1 MADARTIDAAEL
13 RDRVT
18 VALGRQY
25 LIGGEL
31 GRGGIAVV
39 YQAEDLVAH
48 KRVALKVLPPE
59 LAAREEVRERFV
71 REARMAGKLDH
82 PHIVPILGVHEV
94 AGMVVIA
101 MGLVRGETLAARIQ
115 REPKPPFVFVAR
127 ALEEIADALA
137 YAHAAGVVHR
147 DIKPDN
153 ILIESAT
160 GRILVTD
167 FGIARANENWPRLTK
182 TGIAVGTPTFMS
194 PEQALGEREMDGRSD
209 IYSLGVLGFLL
220 LTGRLPFKAS
230 STAEMMAHHVSTLAP
245 AVVSVRAEVPASL
258 AAIVDR
264 CLAKQPEDRWSSALA
279 MRDALRYVQRDG
291 SLSMPPPALLPPG
304 PFPPRSASSYAP
316 VPVAAEM
323 ARPGLPSSPVA
334 QGEDGETRTVQDLLL
349 ALRAGKLR
357 RNLRRFKVLSSI
369 GLLIWALA
377 FIVKLMSGIIP
388 AAVVFMIGLVL
399 FLGGIAGLASL
410 WNVFKLKR
418 LGGSFEK
425 YQLGLYGPEP
435 RIRAKTGAG
444 SRAKAGTQARAQ
456 ARKGKLTSD
465 NTGTPTRDEK
475 LRQLMARMGVSPMAG
490 ARTPEGDLQESV
502 ARSVADDRIAI
513 DEILEKLPAVDREAL
528 PDIAAT
534 AEALLDRLVSLG
546 GAISRIESELP
557 SGAMPDLEQRLG
569 RARLEPDSANHER
582 KVALLE
588 HQLESLRELVQ
599 RQDSMRRQFDQTAL
613 ALRTLRLDLV
623 KLQAMG
629 IGAGTDDSDE
639 ATSEARAISDE
650 LARLIAAAEESRR
663 L

>member
-1 MADARTIDAAEL
+1 MADARTIDAAAL

-18 VALGRQY
+18 VALGRHY

-39 YQAEDLVAH
+39 YEAEDLVAH

-71 REARMAGKLDH
+71 REARTAGKLDH
-82 PHIVPILGVHEV
+82 PHIVPVLGVHEV

-115 REPKPPFVFVAR
+115 HEPRPPFAFVAR
-127 ALEEIADALA
+127 VLEEIADALA

-160 GRILVTD
+160 GRIVVTD

-220 LTGRLPFKAS
+220 LTGRLPFNAS

-264 CLAKQPEDRWSSALA
+264 CLAKRPEDRWSSALA

-291 SLSMPPPALLPPG
+291 SLSLPQPALSSPG
-304 PFPPRSASSYAP
+304 RPSYQPASSYAP
-316 VPVAAEM
+316 VPVTAHM
-323 ARPGLPSSPVA
+323 ARPGVPSSA
-334 QGEDGETRTVQDLLL
+334 AAGEADGEARTFQELLL

-369 GLLIWALA
+369 ALLMWALV
-377 FIVKLMSGIIP
+377 FVVKLMGGIIP
-388 AAVVFMIGLVL
+388 AALVFTIGLFL

-410 WNVFKLKR
+410 WSVFKLKR
-418 LGGSFEK
+418 LGGSLEK

-435 RIRAKTGAG
+435 RIRVGAG
-444 SRAKAGTQARAQ
+444 K
-456 ARKGKLTSD
+456 RKGKLASD
-465 NTGTPTRDEK
+465 NTRTPTRDEK
-475 LRQLMARMGVSPMAG
+475 LQQLMTRLGANPVAK
-490 ARTPEGDLQESV
+490 ARTLEGGSQESV

-513 DEILEKLPAVDREAL
+513 DEILEKLPAVDRGAL

-546 GAISRIESELP
+546 GTISRIESELP
-557 SGAMPDLEQRLG
+557 AGAMPDLERRLG
-569 RARLEPDSANHER
+569 HARLEPESAGRER
-582 KVALLE
+582 RVALLE
-588 HQLESLRELVQ
+588 HQLASLRELVQ
-599 RQDSMRRQFDQTAL
+599 RQDSMHRQFDQAAL

-629 IGAGTDDSDE
+629 IGAGTYDSEE
-639 ATSEARAISDE
+639 ATSEARAVSDE